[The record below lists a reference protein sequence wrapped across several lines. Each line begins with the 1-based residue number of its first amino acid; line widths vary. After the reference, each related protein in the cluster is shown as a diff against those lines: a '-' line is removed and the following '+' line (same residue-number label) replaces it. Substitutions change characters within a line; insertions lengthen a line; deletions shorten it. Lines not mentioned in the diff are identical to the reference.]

1 MYDTI
6 FVRKRVWVNNMK
18 IPKPQF
24 KNTVKNQFYNLK
36 LIFGI
41 TRFLLKIGTGTV
53 RLMIRAH

>member
-1 MYDTI
+1 
-6 FVRKRVWVNNMK
+6 MK
-18 IPKPQF
+18 IPKPHF

>member
-1 MYDTI
+1 
-6 FVRKRVWVNNMK
+6 MK
-18 IPKPQF
+18 IPKPHF
-24 KNTVKNQFYNLK
+24 KNTVKYQIYNLT